1 MVDWRGVKAIET
13 RYAGVRFRSRLEARW
28 AVFFDTAGI
37 QWHYEPEGF
46 ELDGL
51 RYLPDF
57 WLPVNGYW
65 IEVKP
70 MAPTTLER
78 EKATRLA
85 EASRWPV
92 IILHGAINPDEQ
104 ADAGSPLLI
113 GGRDNEM
120 RPGSGVMGRWAEC
133 PICGWLAVMGWW
145 SGAAGGLECMCDE
158 CPSATSPRLLEAY
171 TAARSARFERGGR

>member
-1 MVDWRGVKAIET
+1 MVDWRGVRAIET

-28 AVFFDTAGI
+28 AVFFDTAGVR
-37 QWHYEPEGF
+37 WHYEAEGF

-70 MAPTTLER
+70 MAPTVLER
-78 EKATRLA
+78 EKAIRLA
-85 EASRWPV
+85 EAGGWPV
-92 IILHGAINPDEQ
+92 IFLHGAIDPVEQ

-113 GGRDNEM
+113 ASRANVM
-120 RPGSGVMGRWAEC
+120 RPGGEVMGRWAEC

-145 SGAAGGLECMCDE
+145 SGAADGLECNCDE
-158 CPSATSPRLLEAY
+158 MPSANSPRLREAY
-171 TAARSARFERGGR
+171 AAARSARFESGGR